1 MIWSTLQGNATRII
15 AHRGASGYRPEHTL
29 DGYTLAAMQG
39 ADVLEPDLTMSRDG
53 VLFAR
58 HDLGLHRSTDI
69 STRKEFASRGREIA
83 GKHDWYIGDFDAAEI
98 DTLRAVQ
105 PFPARD
111 HQFDGRFVPPRFSMT
126 LDLLAALTAQVSRVL
141 CIYPEL
147 KHPDYFRALGLD
159 PVEALRREL
168 EPRGLLGE
176 SSPVWVQCFDHGV
189 LRDVKQRCG
198 NRCFALTEGAGAD
211 AAALDAQLKELATW
225 ANGVAPN
232 KYLLWDNTG
241 ADSGF
246 VSMAHARGLEVH
258 AWTFRDD
265 HPPAPFDSSVAELHA
280 AFALGVDAVFCD
292 FPDTAVAARAA
303 FSEARSDRP

>member
-1 MIWSTLQGNATRII
+1 MIWSTLQGNATRVI

-98 DTLRAVQ
+98 DALRAVQ

-126 LDLLAALTAQVSRVL
+126 LDLLAALTAQFSRAL
-141 CIYPEL
+141 CLYPEL
-147 KHPDYFRALGLD
+147 KHPDYFRAIGLD

-189 LRDVKQRCG
+189 LREVKQRCG
-198 NRCFALTEGAGAD
+198 NRCFALTEGAGSD

-246 VSMAHARGLEVH
+246 VSMAHAHGLEVH

-265 HPPAPFDSSVAELHA
+265 HPPAPFDSNVAELHA

-292 FPDTAVAARAA
+292 FPDTAVAARTA

>member
-1 MIWSTLQGNATRII
+1 M
-15 AHRGASGYRPEHTL
+15 
-29 DGYTLAAMQG
+29 
-39 ADVLEPDLTMSRDG
+39 
-53 VLFAR
+53 
-58 HDLGLHRSTDI
+58 
-69 STRKEFASRGREIA
+69 
-83 GKHDWYIGDFDAAEI
+83 
-98 DTLRAVQ
+98 
-105 PFPARD
+105 
-111 HQFDGRFVPPRFSMT
+111 
-126 LDLLAALTAQVSRVL
+126 L
-141 CIYPEL
+141 CLYPEL

-176 SSPVWVQCFDHGV
+176 SSPVWVQCFDHAV
-189 LRDVKQRCG
+189 LREVKERCG
-198 NRCFALTEGAGAD
+198 NRCFALIETAGGD
-211 AAALDAQLKELATW
+211 ASALDAQFKELATW

-241 ADSGF
+241 ADSGL

-265 HPPAPFDSSVAELHA
+265 HPPAPFESSTAELHA

-303 FSEARSDRP
+303 FSATPSDRP

>member
-1 MIWSTLQGNATRII
+1 MKWNTLQGNATRII

-39 ADVLEPDLTMSRDG
+39 ADVIEPDLIMSRDG

-69 STRKEFASRGREIA
+69 STHKQFATRGREIA
-83 GKHDWYIGDFDAAEI
+83 GKYDWYVGDFDAAEI
-98 DTLRAVQ
+98 DTLRATQ

-111 HQFDGRFVPPRFSMT
+111 HQVDGRYVLPRFSMA
-126 LDLLAALTAQVSRVL
+126 LDLLATLAAQVSRAL
-141 CIYPEL
+141 CLYPEL

-176 SSPVWVQCFDHGV
+176 SSAVWVQCFDHSV
-189 LRDVKQRCG
+189 LREVKERCG
-198 NRCFALTEGAGAD
+198 NRCFALIETAGGD

-241 ADSGF
+241 ADNGF
-246 VSMAHARGLEVH
+246 VSMAHAHGLDVH

-265 HPPAPFDSSVAELHA
+265 HPPAPFDASIAELNA

-292 FPDTAVAARAA
+292 FPDTAVAARNA
-303 FSEARSDRP
+303 FSEMPSDRP